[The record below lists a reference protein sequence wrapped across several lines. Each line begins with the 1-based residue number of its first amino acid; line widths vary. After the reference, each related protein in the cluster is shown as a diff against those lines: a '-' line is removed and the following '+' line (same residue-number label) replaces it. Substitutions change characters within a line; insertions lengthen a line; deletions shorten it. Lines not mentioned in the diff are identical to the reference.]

1 MDPFTSSHASEL
13 GPRPRTKKESFS
25 LGFSYFS
32 HWSFSELGDMSLSDM
47 FLLLNNIPLRQ
58 VNPLLKCLSSIWKKH
73 AWKNGMV

>member
-25 LGFSYFS
+25 HVFSYFS
-32 HWSFSELGDMSLSDM
+32 HLFFSELEDMSLTDT
-47 FLLLNNIPLRQ
+47 FLLLSNNPLRQ
-58 VNPLLKCLSSIWKKH
+58 VNPLLKYLSSIWKKH